1 MSESLP
7 RSLDVRAL
15 ADAGTTLTG
24 SASLDQ
30 FPRLADLA
38 AESQADATLLQSLGL
53 VRWTAQ
59 FSLQRVTGAVDQ
71 PGLHLTVDAQLPL
84 ECQRCI
90 TPYAQA
96 LHVDREFVFAADEAT
111 AQLLDEDS
119 DVDVLV
125 SSRQFDLVALIE
137 DELLMDTP
145 IVPMHEQCPTTVAM
159 QAGEVEEAAERPNP
173 FAALAALK
181 GADKKP
187 GGSVH

>member
-38 AESQADATLLQSLGL
+38 AESHADAALLQSLGH

-84 ECQRCI
+84 ECQRCV

-145 IVPMHEQCPTTVAM
+145 IVPMHEQCPNTVPT
-159 QAGEVEEAAERPNP
+159 QAGEVEGAAERPNP

>member
-7 RSLDVRAL
+7 RALDVRAL
-15 ADAGTTLTG
+15 ADAGAALTG
-24 SASLDQ
+24 SAPLDQ
-30 FPRLADLA
+30 FPRLAGLL
-38 AESQADATLLQSLGL
+38 AESHADAALLQSLGP
-53 VRWTAQ
+53 VRWSAQ
-59 FSLQRVTGAVDQ
+59 FSLERATGAVDQ
-71 PGLHLTVDAQLPL
+71 PALHLQVDAQLPL

-90 TPYAQA
+90 APYAQA

-119 DVDVLV
+119 DIDVLV

-137 DELLMDTP
+137 DELLMDMP

-159 QAGEVEEAAERPNP
+159 QAGEVEEPAERPNP

-181 GADKKP
+181 GSGKKP

>member
-1 MSESLP
+1 MSEFLP
-7 RSLDVRAL
+7 RALDVRAL
-15 ADAGTTLTG
+15 ADAGAALTG

-38 AESQADATLLQSLGL
+38 AESHADADLRQSLGP

-59 FSLQRVTGAVDQ
+59 FSLQRVTGSVDQ
-71 PGLHLTVDAQLPL
+71 PALHLQVDAQLPL

-90 TPYAQA
+90 APYAQA
-96 LHVDREFVFAADEAT
+96 LHVNRDFVFAADEAT

-119 DVDVLV
+119 DIDVLV
-125 SSRQFDLVALIE
+125 TSRQFDLVALIE

-159 QAGEVEEAAERPNP
+159 QAGEVEEPAERPNP

-181 GADKKP
+181 GGGKEP